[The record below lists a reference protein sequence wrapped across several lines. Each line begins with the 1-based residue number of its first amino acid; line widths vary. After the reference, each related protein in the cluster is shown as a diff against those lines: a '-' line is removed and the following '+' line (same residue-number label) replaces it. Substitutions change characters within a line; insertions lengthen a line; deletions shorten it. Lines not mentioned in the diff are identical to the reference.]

1 MTAHPYPSRSRGHR
15 ALLAAIRGDPDV
27 EVRALC
33 DLYPDFDIDV
43 AGEQAA
49 LEPAGLV
56 IWMHP
61 LYWYGVP
68 AILKH
73 WFDRVLT
80 NNWAHGKGGTKLRGK
95 DCLWVT
101 TTGGDTE
108 AYSPSGRHERA
119 FADFVAPVEQTAR
132 YCGMNWLEPFTV
144 HGVHA
149 LDEAALATEVE
160 RLRARLADWRKMR
173 GRTPDGG

>member
-1 MTAHPYPSRSRGHR
+1 VASILALTAHPYPSRSRGHR
-15 ALLAAIRGDPDV
+15 ALLTAIRSDPGV
-27 EVRALC
+27 EVRALY

-43 AGEQAA
+43 PAEQAA
-49 LEPAGLV
+49 LETAGLV

-80 NNWAHGKGGTKLRGK
+80 NNWAHGKGGTKLHGK

-108 AYSPSGRHERA
+108 AYSSGGRHERP
-119 FADFVAPVEQTAR
+119 FAEFVAPVEQTAR
-132 YCGMNWLEPFTV
+132 YCGMTWLEPFTV
-144 HGVHA
+144 HGVNT
-149 LDEAALATEVE
+149 LDDAALAAEGD
-160 RLRARLADWRKMR
+160 RLRARLASWR
-173 GRTPDGG
+173 GRTP